1 MKSTRTALLLSF
13 CSIVLCVVML
23 VGTTFAWFTDTASAA
38 VSMVQSGTLDIVLE
52 YATDWDSS
60 GNPTV
65 WADTANLQGSLQFRK
80 AAEAGSE
87 PVRWEPGCT
96 YSLPELRIRNNGSL
110 ALKYKV
116 KITGIDGDDAFSK
129 SINWNIR
136 NSADGNNPTS
146 LDEKE
151 YHLTAKTSETA
162 PAHILTISGTMLDNA
177 GKDCQGKKLNGIRIA
192 IVATQDTVEYDSNG
206 QIYDQTAEYPEFPDE
221 KNVVKVSSLA
231 ELKAALKTAAEDGS
245 TVLKLTNN
253 ISGQITVSAGK
264 VVTIDLNGYEITS
277 KEYKTIIVDGDLT
290 VKDTSTAKNGK
301 ITNTFTNK
309 PPYTVYLNSA
319 KATFTLLSGTIQS
332 GTGKDEISTSAINN
346 ASGKA
351 CTINIIGGTVT
362 VPDGHT
368 KSCAAKA
375 GKGAVVNISGGLLH
389 GGTYGLDCYDGAVA
403 TVTGGEINAVTPD
416 GRNDEYGKQYGVHL
430 KGLATLT
437 IGALDVESTPVVQGV
452 KFEANGSVET
462 TLPTIS
468 LIKGDITSPIYCIEP
483 KYSYSLF
490 KLVIAA
496 DAPVTFADN
505 TANFFLP
512 EGLQMV
518 ENSDGTWKVTPNNQ
532 NTP

>member
-151 YHLTAKTSETA
+151 YHLTAKTTDTA

-206 QIYDQTAEYPEFPDE
+206 QIYDQTAEYPEFPGE
-221 KNVVKVSSLA
+221 ENVVKIGTLE
-231 ELKAALKTAAEDGS
+231 ELKAALKNPEDGV
-245 TVLKLTNN
+245 VLKLTNN
-253 ISGQITVSAGK
+253 ITNSRYFTINKDTA
-264 VVTIDLNGYEITS
+264 VTIDLNGYEISSS
-277 KEYKTIIVDGDLT
+277 KLYTFMVNGALTI
-290 VKDTSTAKNGK
+290 KDTSAAKNGK
-301 ITNTFTNK
+301 ITNTYSNAANTI
-309 PPYTVYLNSA
+309 YLNSEGA
-319 KATFTLLSGTIQS
+319 SFTLLSGMIEC
-332 GTGKDEISTSAINN
+332 GTDDVISNSAIGG
-346 ASGKA
+346 ASKNA
-351 CTINIIGGTVT
+351 CTVNIFGGTVT

-368 KSCAAKA
+368 SSCAVKA
-375 GKGAVVNISGGLLH
+375 RNSTVVNVFGGQLH
-389 GGTYGLDCYDGAVA
+389 GGAYGLDCYDGAAAV
-403 TVTGGEINAVTPD
+403 VTGGQITANATEQ
-416 GRNDEYGKQYGVHL
+416 RSDEYGNQYGIHL
-430 KGLATLT
+430 KGLARLT
-437 IGALDVESTPVVQGV
+437 IGALDAETIPSVHGV
-452 KFEANGSVET
+452 KFEANGKVET
-462 TLPTIS
+462 SLPTIS
-468 LIKGDITSPIYCIEP
+468 LIKGEITGPIYNLEA
-483 KYSYSLF
+483 KYNYTFF
-490 KLVIAA
+490 KLGIAA

-505 TANFFLP
+505 TASFFLP